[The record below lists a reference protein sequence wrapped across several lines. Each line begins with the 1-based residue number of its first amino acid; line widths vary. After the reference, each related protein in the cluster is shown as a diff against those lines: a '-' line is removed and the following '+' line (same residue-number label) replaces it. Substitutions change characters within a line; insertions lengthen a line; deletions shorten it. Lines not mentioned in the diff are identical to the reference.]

1 MAVSAKTGKP
11 IVAGIINI
19 TAGCIKLLGATYLA
33 LLIANVL
40 KLTWLDD
47 LLNGSLFVVW
57 ISMMLLIIFSL
68 IAITGGVS
76 NIKRVRWTWAL
87 TGSIITIF
95 PCVILGIITTILT
108 TLSKNEFN

>member
-1 MAVSAKTGKP
+1 MTVSAKTSKP
-11 IVAGIINI
+11 TIAGIINI
-19 TAGCIKLLGATYLA
+19 IAGCIKLLGAVYLA

-47 LLNGSLFVVW
+47 LLNDSLLFAW
-57 ISMMLLIIFSL
+57 ISMVLLIIFGL
-68 IAITGGVS
+68 IAIIGGVS
-76 NIKRVRWTWAL
+76 NIKRIRWTWAL